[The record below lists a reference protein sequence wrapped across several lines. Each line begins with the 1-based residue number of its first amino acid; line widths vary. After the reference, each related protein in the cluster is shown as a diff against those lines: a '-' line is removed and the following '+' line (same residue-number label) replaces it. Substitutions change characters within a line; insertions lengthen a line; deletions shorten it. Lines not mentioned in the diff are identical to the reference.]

1 MTYLL
6 LFFVGAFG
14 WTLAEYLTHRF
25 SGHGKNARS
34 NFAKEHLQ
42 HHALVDYF
50 APPVKKAAMAV
61 PSLAVLATVSC
72 VGLGTSSGAVFTAGF
87 LTTYIGYEILHKR
100 LHTHGPSGPWGRH
113 LRRHHFAHHFDDA
126 RLNHGVTSAF
136 WDRVFGTYAPAK
148 QLRVPAHRAPVWL
161 RPDED
166 RALSAELSRDYT
178 LVASRKKG
186 ASAG

>member
-6 LFFVGAFG
+6 LFFLGACS

-50 APPVKKAAMAV
+50 APPAKKASMAV
-61 PSLAVLATVSC
+61 PSVIALGTLACL
-72 VGLGTSSGAVFTAGF
+72 GLGVSSGSVFTAGF
-87 LTTYIGYEILHKR
+87 VATYIGYEILHKR
-100 LHTHGPSGPWGRH
+100 LHTHGPSGAWGRK

-126 RLNHGVTSAF
+126 RLNHGVTSTF
-136 WDRVFGTYAPAK
+136 WDHVFGTYGPPK
-148 QLRVPAHRAPVWL
+148 QLQVPAHRAPIWL
-161 RPDED
+161 RPDEGHP
-166 RALSAELSRDYT
+166 LSAELSSDYT
-178 LVASRKKG
+178 LVTRQKKG

>member
-6 LFFVGAFG
+6 LFFVGASG

-50 APPVKKAAMAV
+50 APPAKKAAMAI
-61 PSLAVLATVSC
+61 PSVAALAGVSC
-72 VGLGTSSGAVFTAGF
+72 VALGASSGAVFTAGF
-87 LTTYIGYEILHKR
+87 VVTYIGYEILHKR

-126 RLNHGVTSAF
+126 RLNHGVTSSF

-148 QLRVPAHRAPVWL
+148 QLRVPAHRAPIWL
-161 RPDED
+161 RPDEGQP
-166 RALSAELSRDYT
+166 LSAELSGDYT
-178 LVASRKKG
+178 LVARHKKA